1 MPQIR
6 TSKDNLSQSLA
17 QINQASRD
25 LEDAQPEEI
34 IRYAYDLLGDDLTVT
49 CSFSDAVLAHVATT
63 AVPGI
68 EIVLLD
74 TQFLFAET
82 HWYATELRNKF
93 NLNLHIMEPLVQSEN
108 LWQTNIEGCCAARK
122 VEPLQRLLSDKTG
135 WVTGVRRADAETRAM
150 TPVMAY
156 DIVRN
161 VIKVNPLATMSDDD
175 IALYERIHELP
186 EHPLVDKGYSSIG
199 CWPCTRPVEGD
210 EDKRSGRW
218 AGQDKIECGL
228 HV

>member
-1 MPQIR
+1 MLDID
-6 TSKDNLSQSLA
+6 TSKERLSQSLA
-17 QINQASRD
+17 QIHQASKD
-25 LEDAQPEEI
+25 LEEASPQDI
-34 IRYAYDLLGDDLTVT
+34 IRYAHDLLGEGLTVT
-49 CSFSDAVLAHVATT
+49 CSFSDAVLAHVASS

-82 HWYATELRNKF
+82 HWFALELRNKF
-93 NLNLHIMEPLVQSEN
+93 NLNLRVLEPLVQSEN
-108 LWQTNIEGCCAARK
+108 LWQTNLEGCCAARK
-122 VEPLQRLLSDKTG
+122 VEPLQRLLSEKTG
-135 WVTGVRRADAETRAM
+135 WVTGVRRADTPSRNT
-150 TPVMAY
+150 TPVITY

-161 VIKVNPLATMSDDD
+161 VIKVNPLAAMSDDD
-175 IALYERIHELP
+175 ISLYERIHELP

-199 CWPCTRPVEGD
+199 CWPCTRPVGSD